1 MMSEA
6 SWKKGQQFKT
16 DAFLSASNV
25 FLSRLY
31 ESLSDHGLLADG
43 AEEAPVVPGQL
54 LEGHELGVAQAALS
68 CSP

>member
-6 SWKKGQQFKT
+6 SWKKVNNSKRI
-16 DAFLSASNV
+16 FLSAFSV
-25 FLSRLY
+25 FLPRLY